1 MTTLSEHDRAALEAA
16 LKDLAHER
24 AGLASQVERVHG
36 ARAEV
41 VIAAHKLMLLLEQPA
56 TTDNRIAMHAAM
68 RNLNNRVLELSMN
81 DAERKRMLR
90 EAFGAL
96 GQVSDE

>member
-1 MTTLSEHDRAALEAA
+1 MTALNES
-16 LKDLAHER
+16 ER
-24 AGLASQVERVHG
+24 AGLEAMLRDLALERKGLAAEVERVHG

-41 VIAAHKLMLLLEQPA
+41 VIAAHKLLLLLEQPV

-68 RNLNNRVLELSMN
+68 RNLNNRVLELSMS
-81 DAERKRMLR
+81 DTERRHMLR

-96 GQVSDE
+96 GQVDDE